1 VRDEHLGSGAA
12 SQASPGADARRASGD
27 DGSRRGSR
35 VLEIAA
41 DISRRL
47 DFEVVAQR
55 IVDAVIEVTDFAV
68 ATVTVREGGRC
79 RRVATAGLVDGRIGM
94 TTPWENWTVL
104 LQPDWLVGT
113 VSYLV
118 PPEAPANWA
127 DIPNIP
133 ASDHP
138 DAWTADHGLVVKL
151 LDDDHTIIGF
161 LAVDEPRSGR
171 LPTAVTVETLEVFAL
186 QAQVA
191 FANARLYTVAQHQAQ
206 TMAKLFD
213 VAKMMASTAEFSQV
227 VPSIVRAVQE
237 RIDTVE
243 VSVVR
248 VYGDTALLHSAG
260 ADRAGLVLRE
270 EPLTGPL
277 VALVDEIAAAGCLVI
292 NDVGA
297 RPELQDRLHPRA
309 RSLLI
314 AGKQDKGTLFMAL
327 SVTSDKEGAFSTD
340 DRYFLRG
347 LADITAVAMRNADLY
362 EEVRFAAERDA
373 LTGLRNRRVFW
384 RKLRQALE
392 QATGDRPV
400 ALAVVDIDDF
410 KSVNDHHGHDVGDRT
425 LVHVAGRLEG
435 GVRETD
441 SVFRIGGEE
450 FVILLPD
457 TGPTGARMVLERV
470 RESVKR
476 SRLDL
481 PAVTISAGVAVAP
494 LDAATADE
502 LFTAA
507 DAALYRG
514 KRAGKDR
521 VEVE

>member
-1 VRDEHLGSGAA
+1 MLA
-12 SQASPGADARRASGD
+12 
-27 DGSRRGSR
+27 
-35 VLEIAA
+35 ITA

-55 IVDAVIEVTDFAV
+55 IVDAVVEVTDFAV
-68 ATVTVREGGRC
+68 ATVTVREGERC

-104 LQPDWLVGT
+104 LEPDWLVGT
-113 VSYLV
+113 VSYLI

-127 DIPNIP
+127 DIPDIP
-133 ASDHP
+133 LSDHQ
-138 DAWTADHGLVVKL
+138 DAWTANHGLVVKL
-151 LDDDHTIIGF
+151 VDGDDQIVGF

-171 LPTAVTVETLEVFAL
+171 LPTAATIETLEAFAV

-191 FANARLYTVAQHQAQ
+191 FANARLYAVARRQAQ
-206 TMAKLFD
+206 TMSQLFEI
-213 VAKMMASTAEFSQV
+213 AQTMASTPEFSQV
-227 VPSIVRAVQE
+227 VPGIVRAVQE
-237 RIDTVE
+237 RMDTLE
-243 VSVVR
+243 VIVAR
-248 VYGDTALLHSAG
+248 VHSDTALRHYAG
-260 ADRAGLVLRE
+260 PDQPGLVLQE
-270 EPLTGPL
+270 QAMSGPL
-277 VALVDEIAAAGCLVI
+277 LALADEVAAAGSVVI
-292 NDVGA
+292 NDVSA
-297 RPELQDRLHPRA
+297 RPELGALVHPRT
-309 RSLLI
+309 RSLML
-314 AGKQDKGTLFMAL
+314 AGKEDNGVLFMAL
-327 SVTSDKEGAFSTD
+327 TVTSVHEGAFSTD
-340 DRYFLRG
+340 DKDFLRG

-384 RKLRQALE
+384 RQLRQALE

-400 ALAVVDIDDF
+400 ALAVIDIDDF
-410 KSVNDHHGHDVGDRT
+410 KAVNDRHGHDVGDRT

-457 TGPTGARMVLERV
+457 TGSKGARAVLERI
-470 RESVKR
+470 RTSVKR

-502 LFTAA
+502 LFNAA

-521 VEVE
+521 VEVD

>member
-1 VRDEHLGSGAA
+1 MAA
-12 SQASPGADARRASGD
+12 PQASDA
-27 DGSRRGSR
+27 GSRQGAR
-35 VLEIAA
+35 LLAIAA

-79 RRVATAGLVDGRIGM
+79 RRVATGGLADGRIGM

-104 LQPDWLVGT
+104 LEPGWLVGT
-113 VSYLV
+113 VSYLI
-118 PPEAPANWA
+118 PPEAPATWA
-127 DIPNIP
+127 DIPDIP
-133 ASDHP
+133 VSDEP

-151 LDDDHTIIGF
+151 LDGDDDIVGF

-171 LPTAVTVETLEVFAL
+171 LPTEDTVETLEVFAV

-213 VAKMMASTAEFSQV
+213 VAKMMASTPEFAQV

-243 VSVVR
+243 VSVIR
-248 VYGDTALLHSAG
+248 VYGDTALLHYAG
-260 ADRAGLVLRE
+260 PDRPGLVLRE
-270 EPLTGPL
+270 EPVTGPL
-277 VALVDEIAAAGCLVI
+277 LALADEITATGCLVI
-292 NDVGA
+292 NDVSA
-297 RPELQDRLHPRA
+297 RPELEARLHPRA

-314 AGKQDKGTLFMAL
+314 AGNQDKGSLFMAL
-327 SVTSDKEGAFSTD
+327 SVTSDHEGAFSTD
-340 DRYFLRG
+340 DRDFLRG

-384 RKLRQALE
+384 VKLRLALE

-400 ALAVVDIDDF
+400 ALAVIDIDDF
-410 KSVNDHHGHDVGDRT
+410 KAVNDRHGHDVGDRT

-457 TGPTGARMVLERV
+457 TGSKGARAVLERI
-470 RESVKR
+470 RTSVKR

-502 LFTAA
+502 LFNAA

-521 VEVE
+521 VEVD

>member
-1 VRDEHLGSGAA
+1 MLA
-12 SQASPGADARRASGD
+12 
-27 DGSRRGSR
+27 
-35 VLEIAA
+35 IAA

-47 DFEVVAQR
+47 DFETVAQR

-94 TTPWENWTVL
+94 TTPLENWTVL
-104 LQPDWLVGT
+104 LEPEWMVGT
-113 VSYLV
+113 VSYLI
-118 PPEAPANWA
+118 PPEAPAEWA
-127 DIPNIP
+127 DIPDIP
-133 ASDHP
+133 SSDEP
-138 DAWTADHGLVVKL
+138 DAWTAEHGLIVKL
-151 LDDDHTIIGF
+151 LDDDASIIGF

-171 LPTAVTVETLEVFAL
+171 LPAPATVETLEVFAL

-191 FANARLYTVAQHQAQ
+191 FANARLYRVAQHQAQ

-213 VAKMMASTAEFSQV
+213 VAKMMASTPEFSQV

-237 RIDTVE
+237 RMDTVE
-243 VSVVR
+243 VR
-248 VYGDTALLHSAG
+248 VARLYGDTLLVHHTDS
-260 ADRAGLVLRE
+260 DRAGLVLRE
-270 EPLTGPL
+270 EPVTSPL
-277 VALVDEIAAAGCLVI
+277 LALADEIAAAGCLVI
-292 NDVGA
+292 NDLSTHA
-297 RPELQDRLHPRA
+297 ELTHRLHPRA
-309 RSLLI
+309 RSVLI
-314 AGKQDKGTLFMAL
+314 AGKQDAGKLFMAL
-327 SVTSDKEGAFSTD
+327 TVTSDQEGAFSTD
-340 DRYFLRG
+340 DRDFLRG

-384 RKLRQALE
+384 VKLRLALE

-400 ALAVVDIDDF
+400 ALAVIDIDDF
-410 KSVNDHHGHDVGDRT
+410 KSVNDQHGHDVGDRT

-457 TGPTGARMVLERV
+457 TDPRGARMVLERV

-481 PAVTISAGVAVAP
+481 PVVTISAGVAVAP